1 MPDLLTTSLT
11 GMRAFQRALDVTG
24 HNIANANTPGY
35 SRQVVD
41 FVSRGAQAS
50 SAGFIGSG
58 VKITAIRRMYDSL
71 LGQQMQTA
79 ATQQTR
85 FSTLNDLSSRVDSL
99 LADADTGL
107 NSSMQSF
114 FGALQDLAN
123 DPSSL
128 PTRSALIGEAEGL
141 VSRLR
146 SLDQQLAAIDNEVSG
161 RLKLSVAEINQ
172 AAEGIA
178 DLNDKIALTRGG
190 PPPNDLL
197 DARDQLVTALSEQ
210 ISVSTTLQDDG
221 TMNVFIGSGQSL
233 VVGSRVQRL
242 GIVNNEFDPTRLD
255 VTYEGS
261 SGSTTLNTALT
272 GGALG
277 GLLEFRS
284 RILDPTLQSLGQTA
298 VTLADAFNTQHSSGL
313 DLRGN
318 LGGDFFSIDG
328 PGVLPSSA
336 NTGAPTA
343 AVSISDFGALTGGNY
358 VLEYD
363 GAAWSLR
370 DEATNM
376 PVTLTGSGTAADPF
390 VADGLSIE
398 VGGAPAAGDSFLIR
412 PTQDASGSLTALISD
427 PQAIAAAAP
436 TRTAADFSNTGD
448 ASISPP
454 TVYDPQDPLLLNNAV
469 IEFTTPNTYSING
482 AGAYLYVDGGT
493 IAVNGSSF
501 TIDGTPG
508 VGDTF
513 TLSANFG
520 ATGDNGNALNLG
532 AIQSTG
538 ILDGGNISI
547 GENYSQLVSTV
558 GSATF
563 QIQASLDA
571 QNVVLAN
578 AENALLERAGVNLDE
593 EATNLIRYQQAY
605 QAAAQVVSVTKNLF
619 DTLLGATRR

>member
-35 SRQVVD
+35 SRQVAD
-41 FVSRGAQAS
+41 FASRGAQAS

-58 VKITAIRRMYDSL
+58 VKITTVRRMYDAL

-79 ATQQTR
+79 STQQNR
-85 FSTLNDLSSRVDSL
+85 FSTLNDLASRVDSL

-107 NSSMQSF
+107 NSSLQSF

-128 PTRSALIGEAEGL
+128 PTRSALLGESEGL
-141 VSRLR
+141 VGRLR
-146 SLDQQLAAIDNEVSG
+146 SLDEQLGAIDNEISG
-161 RLKLSVAEINQ
+161 RLKLSVEQINS
-172 AAEGIA
+172 AAEAIA
-178 DLNDKIALTRGG
+178 DLNDKIARTRGG
-190 PPPNDLL
+190 PAPNDLL

-221 TMNVFIGSGQSL
+221 TMSVFIGSGQSL
-233 VVGSRVQRL
+233 VVGSQVQRL
-242 GIVNNEFDPTRLD
+242 GIAASEYDPTRLN

-261 SGSTTLNTALT
+261 SGSTPLNNALT
-272 GGALG
+272 GGTLG

-284 RILDPTLQSLGQTA
+284 RVLDPTLQSLGQTA
-298 VTLADAFNTQHSSGL
+298 VSLAASFNAQHSSGL
-313 DLRGN
+313 DLRGS
-318 LGGDFFSIDG
+318 LGGDFFGIDG
-328 PGVLPSSA
+328 PAVLPSSGNA
-336 NTGAPTA
+336 GSPTA
-343 AVSISDFGALTGGNY
+343 AVNIADLGALSGSNY

-370 DEATNM
+370 DETTSVAVPM
-376 PVTLTGSGTAADPF
+376 TGSGTAADPF
-390 VADGLSIE
+390 VAGGLEIE

-412 PTQDASGSLTALISD
+412 PTQDAPGSLRTLIND
-427 PQAIAAAAP
+427 PQAIAAASP
-436 TRTAADFSNTGD
+436 TRTEAAIANTGD
-448 ASISPP
+448 ATISQPRI
-454 TVYDPQDPLLLNNAV
+454 YDPNNPALLSNAL
-469 IEFTTPNTYSING
+469 IQFTGPNTYSING
-482 AGAYLYVDGGT
+482 AGAFLYTDGAP
-493 IAVNGSSF
+493 IAVNGSEF
-501 TIDGTPG
+501 TISGTPAA
-508 VGDTF
+508 GDTF
-513 TLSANFG
+513 TLVANYG
-520 ATGDNGNALNLG
+520 ATGDNSNVLELAS
-532 AIQSTG
+532 IQSTG
-538 ILDGGNISI
+538 ILDGGSISV

-558 GSATF
+558 GSATY

-578 AENALLERAGVNLDE
+578 AENAVLERAGVNLDE

-619 DTLLGATRR
+619 DTLLSATRR